1 MMSLTYIDAIREAQA
16 HALRDDP
23 RVFIYGQ
30 DVGAFGGAFKATK
43 NLAKEFPGRVL
54 DSPISED
61 AMVGLAVG
69 AAIEGM
75 RPIIEM
81 QFADF
86 STVGFNQIVN
96 QAATLFWRTNVPCPI
111 TVRLPFGGTS
121 GGGPFHSQCIE
132 TIYAHYPGLIVLTPA
147 TVEDAYSMLLEA
159 VALDDP
165 VIFCEHKFLYRHLKA
180 EKLPSEALPIGKAR
194 IAREG
199 RDLTIVTYSAMV
211 HEALEAATELSGEG
225 WEIEIVDLRS
235 VKPLDTD
242 TVMASVSRTGK
253 LLCVGEAWP
262 WGGVT
267 AEIIARVASE
277 GYGLLDAPPQRLNA
291 KDTPVPYHPNLWTAH
306 RPTAR
311 AVAVAAR
318 KLLRIMKIPIIM
330 PQLGE
335 SIAEANIINFL
346 VKPGDNVEADQDLIE
361 VETDKATM
369 TVASPCKGRIE
380 KFTAQLNESYAVGAM
395 LGQIEATKEEAA
407 RLGLDVAPAKNFRNR
422 TAFKIRFK
430 SPQRARAA
438 DRARFARARERGRRE
453 LSFATAQG
461 AHGRTRFARRRS
473 RGRRGQRRGGT
484 RDRRGF

>member
-1 MMSLTYIDAIREAQA
+1 MSLTYLDAIREAQA

-43 NLAKEFPGRVL
+43 NLAVEFPGRVL
-54 DSPISED
+54 DAPISED
-61 AMVGLAVG
+61 AMIGLAVG
-69 AAIEGM
+69 AAIEGL

-96 QAATLFWRTNVPCPI
+96 QAATLFWRTNVSCPI

-132 TIYAHYPGLIVLTPA
+132 AIYAHYPGLVVLTPA

-159 VALDDP
+159 VAIDDP
-165 VIFCEHKFLYRHLKA
+165 VIFCEHKFLYYHLKA
-180 EKLPSEALPIGKAR
+180 EKLPDEALPIGKAR

-199 RDLTIVTYSAMV
+199 RDLTVVAYSAMV
-211 HEALEAATELSGEG
+211 HEALEAAVELATEG
-225 WEIEIVDLRS
+225 WEIEVVDLRS

-242 TVMASVSRTGK
+242 TVMASAARTGR

-267 AEIIARVASE
+267 AEIIARVTSE

-311 AVAVAAR
+311 SVAAAAR
-318 KLLRIMKIPIIM
+318 NLLR
-330 PQLGE
+330 Q
-335 SIAEANIINFL
+335 
-346 VKPGDNVEADQDLIE
+346 
-361 VETDKATM
+361 
-369 TVASPCKGRIE
+369 
-380 KFTAQLNESYAVGAM
+380 
-395 LGQIEATKEEAA
+395 
-407 RLGLDVAPAKNFRNR
+407 
-422 TAFKIRFK
+422 
-430 SPQRARAA
+430 
-438 DRARFARARERGRRE
+438 
-453 LSFATAQG
+453 
-461 AHGRTRFARRRS
+461 
-473 RGRRGQRRGGT
+473 
-484 RDRRGF
+484 